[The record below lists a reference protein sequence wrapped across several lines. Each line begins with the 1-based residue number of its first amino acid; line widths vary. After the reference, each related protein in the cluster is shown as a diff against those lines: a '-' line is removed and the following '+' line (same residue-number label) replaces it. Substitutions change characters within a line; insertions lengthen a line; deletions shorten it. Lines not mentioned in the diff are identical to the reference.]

1 MPHIIPGQHIHLV
14 GIGGAGLSA
23 IARILIG
30 QGYKVSGSDRTLNAL
45 TDALARDGAA
55 IYSGHDAANIAGAD
69 ALIVSSAIKPD
80 QVEIAAAL
88 ANGIPVYKRADIMAD
103 LMVGKKV
110 IAVAGTAGKTTTTA
124 MITHILVETGRDPS
138 YIIGGVLATT
148 GQNAAVGK
156 GDAFVVEADEYD
168 NMFLGL
174 RPNVAVVTNVEWD
187 HPDFFKTPEDMQRSF
202 EQFVSLLP
210 KEGTLVAGL
219 DGQGGYRLS
228 QFATRL
234 NRFYTLWY
242 SLADAQNTP
251 RMVYNLIVAGD
262 LHADALGTSL
272 NTWATIAQEHRVPV
286 RLQLAG
292 KHNVQ
297 NATAAICAALA
308 VGIEWREAAEALAT
322 FKGTARRFELKGEIA
337 GIAVIDDYAHHP
349 AKIRATLEAARSRY
363 PDRQIWAVWQPHTY
377 SRTQALRDDFIT
389 AFKDADH
396 VLITDI
402 YAAREQPI
410 PGVNAAD
417 LAAQIENAQ
426 YTPTFE
432 DAVAALEVQ
441 VKAPAAV
448 IVMSAGDATQI
459 SAEYL
464 RRKSNQWPSQ

>member
-1 MPHIIPGQHIHLV
+1 MTRITPGQHIHLV

-30 QGYKVSGSDRTLNAL
+30 QGYIVSGSDRTLNAL
-45 TDALARDGAA
+45 TEALAHDGAT

-69 ALIVSSAIKPD
+69 ALIVSSAIKPN

-88 ANGIPVYKRADIMAD
+88 QAGIPVYKRSDIMAD

-124 MITHILVETGRDPS
+124 MITHILVETGHDPS
-138 YIIGGVLATT
+138 YIIGGVLTTT
-148 GQNAAVGK
+148 GQNAAVGT

-174 RPNVAVVTNVEWD
+174 RPDIAVVTNVEWD

-210 KEGTLVAGL
+210 DNSALIVCTDDNGAREISRFAQEQARFLVLSYGTIRGEVETVVLANDTFEIWMGGVVVATAQLQVPGIHNVRNAVGASLATFLLGL
-219 DGQGGYRLS
+219 DL
-228 QFATRL
+228 
-234 NRFYTLWY
+234 
-242 SLADAQNTP
+242 
-251 RMVYNLIVAGD
+251 
-262 LHADALGTSL
+262 
-272 NTWATIAQEHRVPV
+272 E
-286 RLQLAG
+286 
-292 KHNVQ
+292 K
-297 NATAAICAALA
+297 
-308 VGIEWREAAEALAT
+308 AAEALST

-363 PDRQIWAVWQPHTY
+363 PDRAIWAVWQPHTY
-377 SRTQALRDDFIT
+377 SRTQALKDDFIA

-410 PGVNAAD
+410 PGVSAAD
-417 LAAQIENAQ
+417 LASQIENAQ
-426 YTPTFE
+426 YTPTFA
-432 DAVAALEVQ
+432 DTVAVLEAE
-441 VKAPAAV
+441 VKAPAAI

-464 RRKSNQWPSQ
+464 HRKGKS